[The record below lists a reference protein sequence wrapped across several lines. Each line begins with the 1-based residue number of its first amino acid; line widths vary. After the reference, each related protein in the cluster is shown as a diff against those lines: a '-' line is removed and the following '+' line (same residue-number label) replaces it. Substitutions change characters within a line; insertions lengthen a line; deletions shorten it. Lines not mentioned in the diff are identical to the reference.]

1 MLQKVCID
9 EKNQNRILHY
19 NLQWFAKDGEGGEKT
34 EPATAKKLKDARDE
48 GKVAKSRELNSA
60 FDLIVL
66 FLCLKIFVSFVGE
79 KFIDIFSYIYENMP
93 DFVKINE
100 GGLSVQAVAGLIA
113 SVTLKSLLIMLP
125 FMAFGFV
132 VTLLV
137 SIVQVGWKVSTKP
150 MKPELSKLNPLN
162 GFKRIFSKDSLFELV
177 KSILKIVIIIYIAYT
192 SIKDNANDLFAL
204 YDLGLNQAVA
214 LVGTL
219 IINTGIKIS
228 IVYLVIGLADFIY
241 QKHKFNEDMKMTKQE
256 VKDEYKNT
264 EGDPQIKGRQRRKM
278 QEVSQ
283 KRMMQ
288 DVPKADVV
296 ITNPTHFAVALKYE
310 AKVSSAPVVLA
321 KGEDY
326 LAQKIK
332 EVAREN
338 KIEIVENKPLA
349 RMLYH
354 NVDVGAEIPPE
365 LYQAV
370 AEVLAAVY
378 KAKNI
383 QSCSYTTNRC
393 ERRLCRMLK
402 KADIG
407 VGLYLLAAVVFFIVP
422 IPSVLLDVMLAF
434 NISIA
439 LIIVFNV
446 LFVREVLDMSFFP
459 TLLLFTTIFRIS
471 LNVSSTRLI
480 LLTGDP
486 GNVVKTFGSFV
497 GGGNMVV
504 GSIVFIVLVLIQFIV
519 INKGSERVSEVTA
532 RFTLDAM
539 PGKQMAIDADLN
551 TGAITD
557 AEAKERREKIQ
568 RESSFFGAMDGA
580 TKYVKGDATAGL
592 VITFINLIGGTIMG
606 VMNQGLG
613 FADAIQQYG
622 LLTIGDGLVSQ
633 IPSLLI
639 SLATGILVTKGSNE
653 ADFSGIL
660 VKQLFGIPRV
670 LYIVGS
676 VLVFLGIFTPLNPVL
691 FIALG
696 LVFIIAGKN
705 ISKNIGE
712 ENIEE
717 EVQQAETE
725 AEEIRK
731 PENVVSLLQ
740 VDPIELEF
748 GYGIIPLADV
758 NQGGDLLDR
767 VVMIRRQI
775 ALELGTVVPII
786 RLRDNIQLNPN
797 QYIIKIK
804 GVQVTEGEILF
815 DHYMA
820 MNPGYVEEEITGIP
834 TFEPSFH
841 LPAIWI
847 TEAQRERAESLG
859 YTVVDAPSIIAT
871 HLTEVIRSHIA
882 ELLTRQD
889 VQNLVNN
896 LKESNPVLVDELTPK
911 LLGLGEI
918 QKVLQNLLREGISIR
933 DLLSIFESLADHAQ
947 TSRDTD
953 VLTEYVRQS
962 LKRAISSKY
971 FPSNETTSVITL
983 DPKVEQEI
991 MSSVKQTEQGAYL
1004 TMDPEKTKAI
1014 MDSVRTETEK
1024 LESLGKNPII
1034 ITSPI
1039 VRMYFKK
1046 LTEDYFKD
1054 LIVVSYNEVESDVE
1068 LQSVGMVTA

>member
-66 FLCLKIFVSFVGE
+66 FLCLKTFVSFVGG

-100 GGLSVQAVAGLIA
+100 GGLSVQAAAGLIA
-113 SVTLKSLLIMLP
+113 SVTLKSLIIMLP

-310 AKVSSAPVVLA
+310 AEVSSAPVVLA

-383 QSCSYTTNRC
+383 Q
-393 ERRLCRMLK
+393 
-402 KADIG
+402 
-407 VGLYLLAAVVFFIVP
+407 
-422 IPSVLLDVMLAF
+422 
-434 NISIA
+434 
-439 LIIVFNV
+439 
-446 LFVREVLDMSFFP
+446 
-459 TLLLFTTIFRIS
+459 
-471 LNVSSTRLI
+471 
-480 LLTGDP
+480 
-486 GNVVKTFGSFV
+486 
-497 GGGNMVV
+497 
-504 GSIVFIVLVLIQFIV
+504 
-519 INKGSERVSEVTA
+519 
-532 RFTLDAM
+532 
-539 PGKQMAIDADLN
+539 
-551 TGAITD
+551 
-557 AEAKERREKIQ
+557 
-568 RESSFFGAMDGA
+568 
-580 TKYVKGDATAGL
+580 
-592 VITFINLIGGTIMG
+592 
-606 VMNQGLG
+606 
-613 FADAIQQYG
+613 
-622 LLTIGDGLVSQ
+622 
-633 IPSLLI
+633 
-639 SLATGILVTKGSNE
+639 
-653 ADFSGIL
+653 
-660 VKQLFGIPRV
+660 
-670 LYIVGS
+670 
-676 VLVFLGIFTPLNPVL
+676 
-691 FIALG
+691 
-696 LVFIIAGKN
+696 
-705 ISKNIGE
+705 
-712 ENIEE
+712 
-717 EVQQAETE
+717 
-725 AEEIRK
+725 
-731 PENVVSLLQ
+731 
-740 VDPIELEF
+740 
-748 GYGIIPLADV
+748 
-758 NQGGDLLDR
+758 
-767 VVMIRRQI
+767 
-775 ALELGTVVPII
+775 
-786 RLRDNIQLNPN
+786 
-797 QYIIKIK
+797 
-804 GVQVTEGEILF
+804 
-815 DHYMA
+815 
-820 MNPGYVEEEITGIP
+820 
-834 TFEPSFH
+834 
-841 LPAIWI
+841 
-847 TEAQRERAESLG
+847 
-859 YTVVDAPSIIAT
+859 
-871 HLTEVIRSHIA
+871 
-882 ELLTRQD
+882 
-889 VQNLVNN
+889 
-896 LKESNPVLVDELTPK
+896 
-911 LLGLGEI
+911 
-918 QKVLQNLLREGISIR
+918 
-933 DLLSIFESLADHAQ
+933 
-947 TSRDTD
+947 
-953 VLTEYVRQS
+953 
-962 LKRAISSKY
+962 
-971 FPSNETTSVITL
+971 
-983 DPKVEQEI
+983 
-991 MSSVKQTEQGAYL
+991 
-1004 TMDPEKTKAI
+1004 
-1014 MDSVRTETEK
+1014 
-1024 LESLGKNPII
+1024 
-1034 ITSPI
+1034 
-1039 VRMYFKK
+1039 
-1046 LTEDYFKD
+1046 
-1054 LIVVSYNEVESDVE
+1054 
-1068 LQSVGMVTA
+1068 